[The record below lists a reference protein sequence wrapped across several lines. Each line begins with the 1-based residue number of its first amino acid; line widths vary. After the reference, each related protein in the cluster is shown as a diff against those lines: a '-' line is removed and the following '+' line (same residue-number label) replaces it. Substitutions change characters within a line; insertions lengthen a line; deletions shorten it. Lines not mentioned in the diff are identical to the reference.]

1 MSAPIPALL
10 TDEIKSQ
17 IGRAAPTVYAE
28 VTRRDIQK
36 YSAATGQTRQ
46 KYLDGDEAPPLI
58 HMIYLLDVLPADQL
72 REDGLV
78 EDTLIPEL
86 PLKRIMAGN
95 SEIVYHRT
103 IRPGD
108 KLAMTRRLKDLYE
121 KQGKS
126 GPLIFIVLEVTVETE
141 AGEAV
146 LAETTSLIAR

>member
-1 MSAPIPALL
+1 MSGLL
-10 TDEIKSQ
+10 TEEIKSQ

-36 YSAATGQTRQ
+36 YAASTGQTAQ

-86 PLKRIMAGN
+86 PLKRIMAGS
-95 SEIVYHRT
+95 SEMAYHRP

-108 KLAMTRRLKDLYE
+108 KLTMTRRLKDIYE

-126 GPLIFIVLEVTVETE
+126 GPLIFVVLEVVVETE

-146 LAETTSLIAR
+146 LEETTSLIAR

>member
-1 MSAPIPALL
+1 MPELL
-10 TDEIKSQ
+10 TPEIMAQ
-17 IGRAAPTVYAE
+17 VGNAAPTVHAE

-36 YSAATGQTRQ
+36 YAASTGQTAK

-72 REDGLV
+72 RIDGLV

-86 PLKRIMAGN
+86 PLKRIMAG
-95 SEIVYHRT
+95 SSDIVYHRP

-108 KLAMTRRLKDLYE
+108 KLAMTRRLKDIYE

-126 GPLIFIVLEVTVETE
+126 GPLIFVVLEVAVTTE
-141 AGEAV
+141 AGEPV
-146 LAETTSLIAR
+146 LEETTSLIAR

>member
-1 MSAPIPALL
+1 MSGLL
-10 TDEIKSQ
+10 TEEIKSQ

-36 YSAATGQTRQ
+36 YAASTGQTAQ

-86 PLKRIMAGN
+86 PLKRIMAGS
-95 SEIVYHRT
+95 SEMAYHRP

-108 KLAMTRRLKDLYE
+108 RLTMTRRLKDIYE

-126 GPLIFIVLEVTVETE
+126 GPLIFVVLEVVVETE

-146 LAETTSLIAR
+146 LEEATSLIAR